1 MFEIYIFFLF
11 SKILN
16 HYVNYIKLLLLFNC
30 YWRVYILFI
39 QNIKFYMNISINH
52 NIYLL
57 YFLYFNLF
65 LLLKQC
71 WFVIFLVS
79 AVQHSDS
86 VFSFVEIWFSYNT
99 MLVSEEQHSDSIF
112 LKIIFHYRL
121 TQENWYNP
129 LLYRLS
135 LLLIYFIYSSLYL
148 LILYP

>member
-39 QNIKFYMNISINH
+39 QNTKFYMNISINH